1 MSEPM
6 SEPMHTLMIRVA
18 AFEKAIPQF
27 STVAERDA
35 YHAMIGKLVLYGL
48 PSGQCE
54 DQNRFISLYINNPRE
69 AQAVYYDMKP
79 CFTPE
84 GKYNGGAGQK
94 FDQAVDLLRGPNER
108 CFVMGA
114 IKDHN
119 GEWSTHS

>member
-1 MSEPM
+1 M

-18 AFEKAIPQF
+18 AFEKSIPEF
-27 STVAERDA
+27 KSVAERDA

-54 DQNRFISLYINNPRE
+54 DQNRFISLYINNQRE
-69 AQAVYYDMKP
+69 AQAVYYGVKP
-79 CFTPE
+79 CFTLE

-114 IKDHN
+114 VKNDN

>member
-1 MSEPM
+1 M

-18 AFEKAIPQF
+18 AFEKSIPEF
-27 STVAERDA
+27 KSVAERDA

-54 DQNRFISLYINNPRE
+54 DQVRYISMSIPNPRG

-79 CFTPE
+79 AYTPE
-84 GKYNGGAGQK
+84 KRYGGGANQK
-94 FDQAVDLLRGPNER
+94 VDQAIDLLRGPSER

>member
-1 MSEPM
+1 MTN
-6 SEPMHTLMIRVA
+6 PMHTLMIRVA
-18 AFEKAIPQF
+18 AFEKSIPEF
-27 STVAERDA
+27 KSVAERDA

-54 DQNRFISLYINNPRE
+54 DQNRFINLYINNQRE
-69 AQAVYYDMKP
+69 TQAVYYGVKP
-79 CFTPE
+79 CFTLE

-94 FDQAVDLLRGPNER
+94 FDQAVDLLRGPNEQ

-114 IKDHN
+114 VKNDN